1 MNRSITLSSSCMF
14 VLVAMATSGTARAQE
29 EIGLGVA
36 YDPRV
41 PVGNLRDLVT
51 TAGLAGLQGKWEY
64 YVVDRRLAIGFDIQY
79 QYFQHEGETTTVQIP
94 NGAATASFT
103 RYAYFLTFLPTVRW
117 FPWPQLQAMRPFVE
131 LGVGV
136 MNAVSAVLAADLSR
150 HTNEAGFVAQPSVG
164 FLWSIVSRESE
175 LARAYEEDPTLPRRT
190 GETLFGLTAS
200 LAWAV
205 TTADVIGANDVSF
218 VGFQLGIYAKP

>member
-1 MNRSITLSSSCMF
+1 MKRSLALS
-14 VLVAMATSGTARAQE
+14 LVSFLAAIGTSGAARAQE

-41 PVGNLRDLVT
+41 PIGALRDLVT
-51 TAGLAGLQGKWEY
+51 NAGLAGIQGKWEY
-64 YVVDRRLAIGFDIQY
+64 YVIDRRLAIGFDIQY
-79 QYFQHEGETTTVQIP
+79 QYFQHDGETTTVQIP
-94 NGAATASFT
+94 NGAATAAFT
-103 RYAYFLTFLPTVRW
+103 RYAYFLTLLPTVRW
-117 FPWPQLQAMRPFVE
+117 FPWPRLQALRPFVE
-131 LGVGV
+131 LGLGAT
-136 MNAVSAVLAADLSR
+136 NAVSAVLAADLSR
-150 HTNEAGFVAQPSVG
+150 HTNEGGFVAQPCVG
-164 FLWSIVSRESE
+164 FLWSVISRESE
-175 LARAYEEDPTLPRRT
+175 LARASEADPTLPRRT